1 MKYLLIILFFTKCS
15 GTSFIP
21 APLDPRT
28 VIAKTDTLKW
38 AVANENFIYKYII
51 EFGNDTNHFKAI
63 DSVLPGKKQYAYAI
77 AHVPGY
83 YRIAAIGVT
92 TFYTKPYFLP
102 LNYSVI
108 TSPVYKTTSLSW
120 TVGAAINTNTYL
132 IEKST
137 DNKTWNQTSNVVNRG
152 IGRYAYRLSRTN
164 KKYFYRIRAIFKD
177 GTKGKIIN
185 FN

>member
-21 APLDPRT
+21 APKS
-28 VIAKTDTLKW
+28 VIVKTDTLKW
-38 AVANENFIYKYII
+38 AVANEDFIYKYII
-51 EFGNDTNHFKAI
+51 EFGNDTLNFKAI

-77 AHVPGY
+77 AHIPGY
-83 YRIAAIGVT
+83 YRIAAVGVT
-92 TFYTKPYFLP
+92 NFYTKPYFLP

-137 DNKTWNQTSNVVNRG
+137 DNKTWNRTTNVLNKG
-152 IGRYAYRLSRTN
+152 IGRYTYKLSRTN
-164 KKYFYRIRAIFKD
+164 KKYSYRITPVFSNNLKGQPVIFK
-177 GTKGKIIN
+177 
-185 FN
+185 